1 MQGLYTSQATLPHTT
16 CSQHNNVILP
26 STFDMSLEAS
36 IDRRP
41 RQPESDNARL
51 TGAALRMIHRLS
63 SIFTLTG
70 GGRWCDRR
78 DANGWSMVAEPD
90 RSQRGV
96 WWRAFC
102 VGRGQ
107 LPSSRSFQVQLSR
120 TLGVVYSVRTVYRG
134 RLYPSMA
141 AGSSSSLWGLIRRA
155 RGIRAG
161 PVTSV
166 GRLADVPL

>member
-1 MQGLYTSQATLPHTT
+1 MQGLYTSQATLAHTT
-16 CSQHNNVILP
+16 CSQHNDMILP
-26 STFDMSLEAS
+26 STFDTSLEAG
-36 IDRRP
+36 IDQRP

-51 TGAALRMIHRLS
+51 TGVALRMIHRLS

-107 LPSSRSFQVQLSR
+107 LPSFEVVSGSIEPGSWDCIFRPHRVPRASVPLNGCRVVQLPLGADKKSKENKGR
-120 TLGVVYSVRTVYRG
+120 TGY
-134 RLYPSMA
+134 
-141 AGSSSSLWGLIRRA
+141 I
-155 RGIRAG
+155 
-161 PVTSV
+161 